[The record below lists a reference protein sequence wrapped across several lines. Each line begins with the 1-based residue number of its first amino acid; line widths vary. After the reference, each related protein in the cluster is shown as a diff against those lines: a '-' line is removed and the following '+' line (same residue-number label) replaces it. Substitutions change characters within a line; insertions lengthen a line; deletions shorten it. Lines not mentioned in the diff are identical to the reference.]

1 MLNLVWAALILASIV
16 CAFVTGR
23 TQELTQAIFLG
34 AQRAV
39 ELVIAM
45 AGAMAV
51 WTGVLKAAEA
61 GGLTGAAARMLHP
74 LIRRLFPDCREGGE
88 AEQAICMNLTA
99 NLFGMGNAATPMG
112 IAAMRAMERE
122 NPLGGVNRSMVRFV
136 VVNTASLQL
145 FPTTLGALRA
155 AEGSANPFDILPAVW
170 LVSAVSLVVA
180 LLACFALEGRHA

>member
-1 MLNLVWAALILASIV
+1 MLNLVWAALILVSIV

-23 TQELTQAIFLG
+23 TQELTQSVFLG

-39 ELVIAM
+39 ELVFAM

-74 LIRRLFPDCREGGE
+74 VIRRLFPGCREGGE

-122 NPLGGVNRSMVRFV
+122 NPLGGINRSMVRFV

-155 AEGSANPFDILPAVW
+155 AEGAANPFDILPAVW
-170 LVSAVSLVVA
+170 LVSAVSLAVA

>member
-1 MLNLVWAALILASIV
+1 MLNLVWAALILVSIV

-23 TQELTQAIFLG
+23 TQELTQSVFLG

-39 ELVIAM
+39 ELVFAM

-74 LIRRLFPDCREGGE
+74 VIRCLFPDCREGGE

-122 NPLGGVNRSMVRFV
+122 NPLGGINRSMVRFV

-155 AEGSANPFDILPAVW
+155 AEGAANPFDILPAVW
-170 LVSAVSLVVA
+170 LVSAVSLAVA

>member
-1 MLNLVWAALILASIV
+1 
-16 CAFVTGR
+16 
-23 TQELTQAIFLG
+23 
-34 AQRAV
+34 
-39 ELVIAM
+39 
-45 AGAMAV
+45 
-51 WTGVLKAAEA
+51 
-61 GGLTGAAARMLHP
+61 
-74 LIRRLFPDCREGGE
+74 
-88 AEQAICMNLTA
+88 MNLTA

-136 VVNTASLQL
+136 VVNTAALQL

-170 LVSAVSLVVA
+170 LVSAGSLVVA

>member
-1 MLNLVWAALILASIV
+1 MLNLVWAALILVSIV

-23 TQELTQAIFLG
+23 TQELTQSVFRG

-39 ELVIAM
+39 ELVFAM

-74 LIRRLFPDCREGGE
+74 VIRRLVPDCREGGE

-122 NPLGGVNRSMVRFV
+122 NPVGGINRSMVRFV

-155 AEGSANPFDILPAVW
+155 AEGAANPFDILPAVW
-170 LVSAVSLVVA
+170 LVSAVSLAVA